1 MAVVAVAVAV
11 AVAVVAVVVV
21 EVDPL
26 NSPGAFKIVIFAE
39 HNFVL
44 SFGFGAVAWR
54 HGREQKSKSF
64 YTHRVTGGYWRFIY
78 SFVLPVISLL
88 GPVVQVFQIE

>member
-1 MAVVAVAVAV
+1 MLAVV

-26 NSPGAFKIVIFAE
+26 NSPGAFKIVVFAG
-39 HNFVL
+39 HNFV
-44 SFGFGAVAWR
+44 SPFGFGAVEWG
-54 HGREQKSKSF
+54 HGREQKPKSF
-64 YTHRVTGGYWRFIY
+64 YPHRVTGGYWHIY

-88 GPVVQVFQIE
+88 SRVVQVFQIE